1 MADLSQEPAAQI
13 LYQMLEDTHPKMVE
27 ALYQASVSPW
37 YDLPFFTAV
46 RAEDDGRNEALLP
59 RLLRYSFIIPLD
71 NSDNSSS
78 LYSVRPDERDWLQ
91 RHWIASDAD
100 AFRAAHQRAYNYRH
114 AHPDEANP
122 DAHAQSE
129 LYHLFFAD
137 YDAAIERLIDL
148 FRIYFTERR
157 LTAMER
163 LIETAEHAQT
173 YLQLLNQAN
182 LHDLDNL
189 LIHLNMRLAQLRG
202 QWRDS
207 LGPLRDLLEDPQ
219 LSRDLA
225 PYIVRAYGLA
235 LSQIGQYVQ
244 AIEQLKFA
252 LTEFEQ
258 RTATA
263 NNPSHILRAE
273 QGYTMIALGD
283 AYVALAS
290 QARGYS
296 QNVTAQAFGR
306 FQFLG
311 NLLNFFISLPL
322 VFFLT
327 FYLGY
332 RAWLP
337 QFWPIYGNLDWIIAR
352 LFATAARYYKKADPL
367 LEGDGLHN
375 QQPNQ
380 DDLINLEYIPK
391 QEAVFADEKLARL
404 YMQMGAY
411 HEARQ
416 LFDYLLSEDEAP
428 LGEFRRASVR
438 VGLAQSLVQ
447 LGEYSLARAELEQ
460 AMTVLEFYEEP
471 ELQAVARTM
480 LGQTLLAENST
491 TADDGAST
499 TAAIYHLYEAMQLHE
514 AQGQS
519 AKATEIS
526 EYLLTIATDADYGLT
541 ADQQEDA
548 RQTADTLT
556 KRHYPMPY
564 RNSVTIL
571 FRRFV
576 LILLAVIVFFLMPM
590 STIKLDISTSTVP
603 QITFQAS
610 PLLDPSNAD
619 FTPDL
624 MQGVTALNL
633 AEPPNPDVLVILGAQ
648 LFFGYILLS
657 TTLGLLA
664 MLFTPLRQVQQ
675 AGEAQVIRLD
685 KHGIRVGHG
694 WTQNSI
700 SWADATRYIQA
711 DVRLLKGGL
720 PDSSYSVVQAGSRT
734 ITIDGNTAWYASLR
748 DRIASQLPAAAEQ
761 VSLSHTLVRSRMGLA
776 FVITAVLLLTIS
788 LMGSFTPHLMPI
800 DWLGPYSLADLY
812 PFIYLGF
819 FIPMGWWY
827 IVQPLHKRW
836 RVEPATAPVYWAG
849 GIGLLL
855 AIARLS
861 TQFRPWF
868 TIPDIYPDL
877 LIAGL
882 VAASG
887 IIIWRARDHQGIPV
901 RAQWLRWGS
910 AVIGSIICLFMLAH
924 VGQAVLAYH
933 FLIAG
938 NHFQTQALSQ
948 PNSPAQEKASLA
960 AYQRSLNIS
969 ERKLLGLI
977 DTHVPV
983 AYKWGIPRPSNF
995 LWLQA
1000 KNGQAA
1006 MAAQMGD
1013 YQTAVADYSELLKY
1027 TDDPA
1032 KVYVSRAIAYQGWA
1046 AASETETAAPDDE
1059 GFNEQEDFNIKAI
1072 ADYNTAIQLDGDNA
1086 DYYLWRGV
1094 AYHSLGN
1101 SEQAQTDYEDALA
1114 IPEANDAEPLN
1125 AQGESQALTGLGWIE
1140 YSNGNYEESLDFFE
1154 DASTV
1159 DPNSAAAPVGQGYAY
1174 YSLRQYD
1181 EALAVWQTAV
1191 DQDSDN
1197 PVLYTSI
1204 GTLYWRIG
1212 TLGSNYNKLSGS
1224 DRCDQEFLTDEQ
1236 KNQSAERLET
1246 SISYFE
1252 QSLTLP
1258 QQSNEDLAFTHRT
1271 IAQVQSLLKDCPGYE
1286 PAAVLQEVITSYDR
1300 AIELDPTNPLYW
1312 HNKARFSYSMWR
1324 NLPPDTGPAAREW
1337 LFTGLADNETAL
1349 SLNPVDN
1356 PQQGYVPNEW
1366 EGFFLRA
1373 IGSTLNRGD
1382 TRFRNGEYEVA
1393 LEYYEL
1399 MASNQPENALAA
1411 FKASLAAQAL
1421 DNQTLADQWY
1431 EQGTNRATLQNQ
1443 TDLIAEYQTKQD
1455 IYQLFTEAL
1464 ATMDRGNWREAAALY
1479 DQAIWQAAQAQT
1491 PDLVDA
1497 AASDLRN
1504 YLIAHP
1510 DVDVT
1515 QAYWPLRYETSN
1527 QNLETLA
1534 LPDLYWQY
1542 RSDFGY
1548 QLVQGLFN
1556 ELPGREAEYAT
1567 VFGSVTADIEQAA
1580 TLSLEAHNDQ
1590 AEFLINSNIGI
1601 LYLQRGD
1608 NYFADGNYALAL
1620 ADYEQALNRI
1630 SLNSQ
1635 ESFTDLTVATFKAGL
1650 SAAALGDIEAA
1661 ANWYDRATQQATQL
1675 GDQEIVHTAAAALG
1689 TFWLEQ
1695 DGEGLTDTVSLTD
1708 IYWPLQYRSPS
1719 LERTTK
1725 RDLYWRYRAEFGWQL
1740 IATLFNELPGQE
1752 ATLEQIFTSIQ
1763 ADLERAA
1770 NLDDSHQAR
1779 RDYLSHS
1786 NMGNFYWQRGQL
1798 RYRAEQFSPAL
1809 ADFEEA
1815 LSRLQADQVGV
1826 ANDLTQAYLW
1836 AGLTALVQGD
1846 YARAADWH
1854 NRGLELAAANSN
1866 LVSVTDAANRM
1877 ALALQENPNIDLLA
1891 AYWPVGDDRQGKETA
1906 VAAYT
1911 RPDLFWA
1918 YRAEFGFRLI
1928 FRLFQASSGSEDQL
1942 ERMFN
1947 EVIAD
1952 IETAYSLNPEAHQI
1966 KRDFFVDA
1974 NIGWNYLQRGKDHLA
1989 AARYQSALADLEQA
2003 SQRMQPNSPNARND
2017 TLDALFSA
2025 GLAELALGNFA
2036 QAQDWYR
2043 QGVSLADEAGGDR
2056 LNDAG
2061 QQLETLLFGRTLE

>member
-1 MADLSQEPAAQI
+1 MADLPQEPAAQI

-27 ALYQASVSPW
+27 ALYQASLSPW

-59 RLLRYSFIIPLD
+59 RLTRYSFVVPAA
-71 NSDNSSS
+71 SDNGSS

-91 RHWIASDAD
+91 RHWIAHDPA
-100 AFRAAHQRAYNYRH
+100 AFCAAHRRAYTYRH
-114 AHPDEANP
+114 SHPDPDNP
-122 DAHAQSE
+122 DAHAQNE
-129 LYHLFFAD
+129 LYHLFFTD
-137 YDAAIERLIDL
+137 YNAALERLTDL

-157 LTAMER
+157 LTVMER
-163 LIETAEHAQT
+163 LLTTADEAHT
-173 YLQLLNQAN
+173 YLQLLNQSD
-182 LHDLDNL
+182 LHNLDNL
-189 LIHLNMRLAQLRG
+189 LIHLNTRLAQLRG
-202 QWRDS
+202 NWRDS
-207 LGPLRDLLEDPQ
+207 IDPLRGLLEDPK

-225 PYIVRAYGLA
+225 PYVVRGYGLA
-235 LSQIGQYVQ
+235 LNQMGLYVE

-252 LTEFEQ
+252 LSEFEQ
-258 RTATA
+258 RTATVED
-263 NNPSHILRAE
+263 PSLILKAE
-273 QGYTMIALGD
+273 QGYTMVALGD
-283 AYVALAS
+283 AYAALAA
-290 QARGYS
+290 QARGHT
-296 QNVTAQAFGR
+296 QNVSVVSFGP
-306 FQFLG
+306 FQILG
-311 NLLNFFISLPL
+311 DFLNFFISLPL
-322 VFFLT
+322 VIFLT

-332 RAWLP
+332 RVWLP
-337 QFWPIYGNLDWIIAR
+337 QFWPVYRDLDWIIAR
-352 LFATAARYYKKADPL
+352 LFAIAARYYKKADPL
-367 LEGDGLHN
+367 LEGDSPSQADPSN
-375 QQPNQ
+375 MA
-380 DDLINLEYIPK
+380 NLEYIPK
-391 QEAVFADEKLARL
+391 QESVYADEKLAHL
-404 YMQMGAY
+404 YLQMGAY

-416 LFDYLLSEDEAP
+416 LFDYLLSEREAP

-438 VGLAQSLVQ
+438 VGLAQTLVQ
-447 LGEYSLARAELEQ
+447 LEEYQLAQVELEQ

-471 ELQAVARTM
+471 ELQAVARTK
-480 LGQTLLAENST
+480 LGQSFLATSESI
-491 TADDGAST
+491 ADPAATT
-499 TAAIYHLYEAMQLHE
+499 TAAIYHLYEAMQLHQ
-514 AQGQS
+514 AQEQWS
-519 AKATEIS
+519 KATEIS
-526 EYLLTIATDADYGLT
+526 EYLLSLTGDEGYHLTDE
-541 ADQQEDA
+541 QKEDA
-548 RQTADTLT
+548 RGTAETLT
-556 KRHYPMPY
+556 KRHYPLPY
-564 RNSVTIL
+564 RNAVTLL

-576 LILLAVIVFFLMPM
+576 LVLLAIIFFFIMPM
-590 STIKLDISTSTVP
+590 STIKLDIGTSTVP
-603 QITFQAS
+603 QISFQAS

-633 AEPPNPDVLVILGAQ
+633 AQPPNPDVLVILGAQ

-657 TTLGLLA
+657 TGLGLLA

-675 AGEAQVIRLD
+675 AGEALVVRLNEE
-685 KHGIRVGHG
+685 GLRVGRG

-700 SWADATRYIQA
+700 NWADATRYVQA
-711 DVRLLKGGL
+711 DVRFLNSRLA
-720 PDSSYSVVQAGSRT
+720 DSSYSVLQAGSRS
-734 ITIDGNTAWYASLR
+734 IVISGNTAWYASLR
-748 DRIASQLPAAAEQ
+748 ERIAAKLPPTVEQLQ
-761 VSLSHTLVRSRMGLA
+761 LTHNMLRSRLGIT
-776 FVITAVLLLTIS
+776 FTITAVILFTIS
-788 LMGSFTPHLMPI
+788 IMGSFAPQLIPI
-800 DWLGPYSLADLY
+800 DWLGPYSIADLY
-812 PFIYLGF
+812 PYVYLGF
-819 FIPMGWWY
+819 LIPMSWWY
-827 IVQPLHKRW
+827 IAQPLRKRW
-836 RVEPATAPVYWAG
+836 LVDPATTPIFWAG
-849 GIGLLL
+849 SLGILL
-855 AIARLS
+855 AIVRIGTS
-861 TQFRPWF
+861 FRPWF
-868 TIPDIYPDL
+868 TIPDIYPDI
-877 LIAGL
+877 LITTL
-882 VAASG
+882 VAASAVV
-887 IIIWRARDHQGIPV
+887 IWKAQNHQRQWVWP
-901 RAQWLRWGS
+901 QWLRLG
-910 AVIGSIICLFMLAH
+910 ATAIALIVCLFMISHTL
-924 VGQAVLAYH
+924 QAILGYH
-933 FLIAG
+933 YLIVG
-938 NHFQTQALSQ
+938 NHQQALAID
-948 PNSPAQEKASLA
+948 AQERQTAIHEKKALA
-960 AYQRSLNIS
+960 AYQRSLNIT
-969 ERKLLGLI
+969 EWKLLGILQ
-977 DTHVPV
+977 THVPI
-983 AYKWGIPRPSNF
+983 AYPFGIPKPSQF
-995 LWLQA
+995 IWLQA
-1000 KNGQAA
+1000 KNGHAA
-1006 MAAQMGD
+1006 MSAQVGD
-1013 YQTAVADYSELLKY
+1013 YETAVADYTQLLQY
-1027 TDDPA
+1027 SDDPA
-1032 KVYVSRAIAYQGWA
+1032 SVYVSRAIAYQGLA
-1046 AASETETAAPDDE
+1046 TVSETAAPE
-1059 GFNEQEDFNIKAI
+1059 GGGFNAQEDFNIKAI
-1072 ADYNTAIQLDGDNA
+1072 ADYNTAIQLDENNA
-1086 DYYLWRGV
+1086 NYYLWRGV

-1101 SEQAQTDYEDALA
+1101 IEQAQADYEQALV
-1114 IPEANDAEPLN
+1114 IPEADDTNPLS
-1125 AQGESQALTGLGWIE
+1125 QKSQSQAYTGLGWIE
-1140 YSNGNYEESLDFFE
+1140 YSQGNYEESLDYFE
-1154 DASTV
+1154 DASTI
-1159 DPNSAAAPVGQGYAY
+1159 DPNSAEAPVGQGYAN
-1174 YSLRQYD
+1174 YSMRQYD
-1181 EALAVWQTAV
+1181 EALEVWQTAV

-1212 TLGSNYNKLSGS
+1212 TLGGNYNKLSGS

-1246 SISYFE
+1246 SIGYFE
-1252 QSLTLP
+1252 QSLALP

-1286 PAAVLQEVITSYDR
+1286 PAAVLQEVITSYDQ

-1349 SLNPVDN
+1349 SLNPVDS
-1356 PQQGYVPNEW
+1356 PHQGYVPNEW
-1366 EGFFLRA
+1366 DGYFLRA

-1382 TRFRNGEYEVA
+1382 ARFRNGEYEVA

-1399 MASNQPENALAA
+1399 MASNQPENVLAA

-1421 DNQTLADQWY
+1421 GNQTLADQWY
-1431 EQGTNRATLQNQ
+1431 EQGMNQATLQNQ
-1443 TDLIAEYQTKQD
+1443 ADLIAEYQTKQD

-1464 ATMDRGNWREAAALY
+1464 ATMDSGNWREAAALY

-1491 PDLVDA
+1491 PDLVEA

-1510 DVDVT
+1510 EVDVT
-1515 QAYWPLRYETSN
+1515 QAYWPLRYETSD

-1590 AEFLINSNIGI
+1590 AEFLTNSNIGS

-1650 SAAALGDIEAA
+1650 SAVALGDSEAA

-1675 GDQEIVHTAAAALG
+1675 GDQEIVQTAAAALG

-1695 DGEGLTDTVSLTD
+1695 DGEGATAVDLID
-1708 IYWPLQYRSPS
+1708 IYWPLQSRSPR

-1725 RDLYWRYRAEFGWQL
+1725 RDLYWRYRAEFGWQF
-1740 IATLFNELPGQE
+1740 IATLFNQLPGQE
-1752 ATLEQIFTSIQ
+1752 ATLEQIFASTQ
-1763 ADLERAA
+1763 ADLARAA
-1770 NLDDSHQAR
+1770 NLNETHEAR
-1779 RDYLSHS
+1779 RDYLAHS
-1786 NMGNFYWQRGQL
+1786 NMGNFYGQRGQL
-1798 RYRAEQFSPAL
+1798 RYRAEQFPPAL

-1815 LSRLQADQVGV
+1815 LGRLQADQASV

-1836 AGLTALVQGD
+1836 AGLAALVQAD
-1846 YARAADWH
+1846 YDRAADWH
-1854 NRGLELAAANSN
+1854 NRGLELAAANSD
-1866 LVSVTDAANRM
+1866 LSSVTEAANRM

-1952 IETAYSLNPEAHQI
+1952 IETAYSLNPEAHQV

-1974 NIGWNYLQRGKDHLA
+1974 NIGWNYFQRGQEHLA
-1989 AARYQSALADLEQA
+1989 ATRYPQAVADLEQA
-2003 SQRMQPNSPNARND
+2003 IQRMQPNSPNARND

-2025 GLAELALGNFA
+2025 GLAELAQGNFA
-2036 QAQDWYR
+2036 AAQEWYR
-2043 QGVSLADEAGGDR
+2043 QGVTLVGEQDDAK
-2056 LNDAG
+2056 LNEAG
-2061 QQLETLLFGRTLE
+2061 QQLERLLFGRALAE